1 MYTQCPECGT
11 VFRVTAVVLRAA
23 HGQVRCGVCDATFDA
38 LRDLTDEVTADASAA
53 VSPDAVAANAG
64 AAPPAEMPL
73 AEPFEL
79 PRATRHTAP
88 TDEARALEELVAA
101 HGGPPAAAAPAEPD
115 SLFPDINVLEPEDFE
130 HIVLSGEAEGDSSLP
145 EAAYEFDLP
154 AGEWESVFI
163 APSEPPAPLDL
174 DLAAPATAAYAEA
187 ERPDEFLIL
196 EEEPAAGADP
206 LQRTD
211 EFEIPA
217 GWAGVG
223 DEDGLRRQDEVA
235 IAPDPAHFPGAEPHD
250 RPAPAGAARPP
261 SADGPELLAPPVR
274 ARRGLAGPARIAA
287 AALLGLGLA
296 AQGVHHWREPLAGVA
311 LIGPALAEF
320 YARIGA
326 PLEPRWDVAAYE
338 VRQWGAASEEA
349 AGALRMRASVVNH
362 ASRPQ
367 PYPLLRVTLEDRF
380 GSTVARR
387 EFAPAEYLPGRAPPS
402 ALLAPGA
409 RADADLSLADPGSQ
423 AVGFELDV
431 CLRRADALT
440 CGADAKPSG
449 GG

>member
-38 LRDLTDEVTADASAA
+38 LRDLTDEVEADAGIA
-53 VSPDAVAANAG
+53 VSPDTVG
-64 AAPPAEMPL
+64 AAAVPAPP

-79 PRATRHTAP
+79 PQATRHTASA
-88 TDEARALEELVAA
+88 DEERALDELVPARSE
-101 HGGPPAAAAPAEPD
+101 PPADAAPAEPD
-115 SLFPDINVLEPEDFE
+115 ALFADVNVLEPEDFE
-130 HIVLSGEAEGDSSLP
+130 HIVLSGEAEDDSGRP

-154 AGEWESVFI
+154 ADEWERVFI

-174 DLAAPATAAYAEA
+174 DLAAPPTEDYAES
-187 ERPDEFLIL
+187 ERPDEFVIL

-206 LQRTD
+206 LERTD
-211 EFEIPA
+211 EFEISA
-217 GWAGVG
+217 GWAGVD
-223 DEDGLRRQDEVA
+223 DEDGLRPHDEVA
-235 IAPDPAHFPGAEPHD
+235 IEPDAAHSLRAEPHD
-250 RPAPAGAARPP
+250 LPAPDDVAPPP
-261 SADGPELLAPPVR
+261 SRDGPELLAPEVR

-287 AALLGLGLA
+287 AALLALGLA
-296 AQGVHHWREPLAGVA
+296 AQAVHHWREPLAGVA
-311 LIGPALAEF
+311 LIGPGLAEF

-387 EFAPAEYLPGRAPPS
+387 EFAPAEYLPGRAAPA

-431 CLRRADALT
+431 CLRRADLLT
-440 CGADAKPSG
+440 CGADPKPSG